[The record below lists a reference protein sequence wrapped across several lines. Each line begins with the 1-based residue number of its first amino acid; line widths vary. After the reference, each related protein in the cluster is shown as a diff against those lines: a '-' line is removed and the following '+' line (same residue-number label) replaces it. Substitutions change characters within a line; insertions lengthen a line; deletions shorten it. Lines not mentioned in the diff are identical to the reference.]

1 MATTNFN
8 IRLDDGLK
16 AKAFP
21 VFERYG
27 LTAAQAIK
35 LFLNQVAETH
45 TIPLSFDYAN
55 HVPNRIT
62 IEALE
67 AVKLGEVTTYD
78 TPEEAMQAM
87 LSIANGEE

>member
-21 VFERYG
+21 VFEQYG

-45 TIPLSFDYAN
+45 SIPLSFDYAKPIN
-55 HVPNRIT
+55 YEQNPISMQA
-62 IEALE
+62 IEDARAGKVMHHDSIEDMLE
-67 AVKLGEVTTYD
+67 AIKGE
-78 TPEEAMQAM
+78 P
-87 LSIANGEE
+87 